1 MYQRK
6 EKNSGQAAT
15 GIGEANRPKGTGRD
29 GTQEIQKAGLAVAGI
44 GKGALGKEPKS
55 LGKKIRQFREQGNIT
70 QSGLAEELS
79 VTRQA
84 VSNWERDKT
93 LPDVYTLQKIAA
105 YFGMTLDEF
114 MEGTK
119 KAEVVMPK
127 TPGILAGATGLT
139 IFSYLVAGGI
149 TGHLFVEVAVIMVV
163 IGIFCQLFLHLYF
176 SSAVK
181 TGNFSALAGYD
192 SKVEYHVD
200 EVKKLLIQMDTHISY
215 TSFGTVLLFGIG
227 SFGAAGRMEDFFSAL
242 IFAYCVEFTGAL
254 LLYNYRGLD
263 RTLVKE
269 QDRKAAKAE
278 YVSALWLVVA
288 VFVFIGAVIAK
299 CSVKSIQ
306 NNSKESVVI
315 LGWMLVFLFV
325 ALAEFFYEQHR
336 AKKKMAETGSYRPG
350 AAFWAGTA
358 AVVAVTV
365 LMFLF

>member
-1 MYQRK
+1 MYRQK
-6 EKNSGQAAT
+6 EKSSGQDAE
-15 GIGEANRPKGTGRD
+15 GREVANMPKGIGRD
-29 GTQEIQKAGLAVAGI
+29 GTQEIQKAELAAGRM
-44 GKGALGKEPKS
+44 GQGALGKEPKS

-127 TPGILAGATGLT
+127 TSGILAGATGLT

-149 TGHLFVEVAVIMVV
+149 TGHLFVEVAVIMVI

-200 EVKKLLIQMDTHISY
+200 EVKKLLIQMDTHISC

-227 SFGAAGRMEDFFSAL
+227 AFGAGSQMDNFFSIL
-242 IFAYCVEFTGAL
+242 IFSYCVEFTSAL

-263 RTLVKE
+263 RTLVRE
-269 QDRKAAKAE
+269 QDRKEAKAG

-288 VFVFIGAVIAK
+288 VFVFIGAVIVK

-306 NNSKESVVI
+306 NNSKESAGI
-315 LGWMLVFLFV
+315 LGFMLVFLLI
-325 ALAEFFYEQHR
+325 ALAEFFYEQRR
-336 AKKKMAETGSYRPG
+336 AKRKMAETGSYRPG
-350 AAFWAGTA
+350 AAFWAGTV